1 MSTATDVLSEHDD
14 WPEAKP
20 LPAADSAQARAPHS
34 WRCLATGT
42 PPTPRGAGGAGS
54 LAGSMRPLSRYFTR
68 TVGAGGVCVVI
79 VLRLERYMGHCECQL
94 NTCST
99 QTPTD
104 LRSPSHCTLTITHL
118 APGCATGMTILPD
131 AGAK

>member
-1 MSTATDVLSEHDD
+1 MLSFINAGLLLTSVASIRLVCESHCAEECTSLGLMGISPMSAVD
-14 WPEAKP
+14 A
-20 LPAADSAQARAPHS
+20 
-34 WRCLATGT
+34 
-42 PPTPRGAGGAGS
+42 
-54 LAGSMRPLSRYFTR
+54 RYFTR